1 MKKTTSV
8 IAIVLLFALL
18 LTGCDF
24 IPLPQDFSQYGFKF
38 TIAGKV
44 EEKEENTF
52 GDASFDTKYG
62 TLTFYK
68 HNALSLVGTN
78 LLLMGAKYKE
88 PVGDNATLYT
98 FEATEQD
105 SVKYIETIY
114 MVELADGTTWQISF
128 NTPEE
133 SYDKDALVNV
143 LESVEF
149 VTAS

>member
-44 EEKEENTF
+44 EEKEENEF
-52 GDASFDTKYG
+52 GNAAFTTKYG
-62 TLTFYK
+62 ALTFNK

-88 PVGDNATLYT
+88 PIGDNATLYT
-98 FEATEQD
+98 FEAKEVE
-105 SVKYIETIY
+105 SVKYINTIY

-128 NTPEE
+128 ETPEE
-133 SYDKDALVNV
+133 SYDKDALLNV
-143 LESVEF
+143 FKSVEF

>member
-24 IPLPQDFSQYGFKF
+24 IPLSQDFSQYGFKF

-44 EEKEENTF
+44 EEKEENKF
-52 GDASFDTKYG
+52 GDAAFDTKYG
-62 TLTFYK
+62 EMSFYK
-68 HNALSLVGTN
+68 HNGLTLAGAN

-88 PVGDNATLYT
+88 PIGDNATLHT
-98 FEATEQD
+98 FDAKEVE
-105 SVKYIETIY
+105 SVKYIDTVYVIK
-114 MVELADGTTWQISF
+114 LADGTTWQISF
-128 NTPEE
+128 TTPEE
-133 SYDKDALVNV
+133 SYDKDAIVKV
-143 LESVEF
+143 LESIEF